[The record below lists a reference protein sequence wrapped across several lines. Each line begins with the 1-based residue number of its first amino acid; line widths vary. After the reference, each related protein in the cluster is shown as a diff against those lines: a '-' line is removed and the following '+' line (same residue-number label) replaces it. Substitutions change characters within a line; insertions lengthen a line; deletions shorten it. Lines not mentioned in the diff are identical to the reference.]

1 MLELCIYWE
10 AAGLS
15 LALRCSVES
24 RVRVAGRI
32 VRVPTPDKLDVQVQ
46 TSPRGAIASRS
57 IAHCFTS
64 ASQSIIAKMRP
75 TLRALANYLEP
86 GTPTGLT
93 GLWTH
98 KTPRSTLLYLYN
110 TTLNRLQSIPETSLY
125 RQSVEATTKH
135 RMSLV
140 EKVVPPGYEEWTA
153 KARELMRKYPHQFE
167 AASDRA
173 DGSGARA
180 VKYGNRVFV
189 VGIAHEAGDVRVEE
203 WNGESQVSSSDV
215 VPDASEH
222 QNINDVKLEWEE
234 EPQLTAEQVKEL
246 EQQLGAGLIE
256 EVIQVAEGELQLIDT
271 MEKAQVWENLE
282 EKPAPGQWTYFER
295 QTS

>member
-1 MLELCIYWE
+1 
-10 AAGLS
+10 
-15 LALRCSVES
+15 
-24 RVRVAGRI
+24 
-32 VRVPTPDKLDVQVQ
+32 
-46 TSPRGAIASRS
+46 
-57 IAHCFTS
+57 
-64 ASQSIIAKMRP
+64 MRP

-135 RMSLV
+135 RMGLV
-140 EKVVPPGYEEWTA
+140 EKIVPPGYEEWTVKA
-153 KARELMRKYPHQFE
+153 KELMRKYPHQFE
-167 AASDRA
+167 SASDRA
-173 DGSGARA
+173 DGSGART
-180 VKYGNRVFV
+180 VKFGNRVFV

-203 WNGESQVSSSDV
+203 WNGESPVASGDII
-215 VPDASEH
+215 PDPSEH

-271 MEKAQVWENLE
+271 MEKAQVWEDLE